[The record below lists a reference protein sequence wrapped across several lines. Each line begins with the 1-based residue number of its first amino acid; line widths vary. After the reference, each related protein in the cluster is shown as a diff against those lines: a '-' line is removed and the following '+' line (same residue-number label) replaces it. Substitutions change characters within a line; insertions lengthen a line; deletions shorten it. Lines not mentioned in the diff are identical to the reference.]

1 MVLKL
6 GLKPQA
12 TLFGGECSRLHMFPL
27 PLTPLPLTPALLNPT
42 YINAYYFSLFAKFW
56 VKGGME
62 LLTHNLYQFQLLC
75 CMSTQ

>member
-12 TLFGGECSRLHMFPL
+12 TLFGGECSRLHMFP
-27 PLTPLPLTPALLNPT
+27 PDSPPT
-42 YINAYYFSLFAKFW
+42 YASPIKSNINAYYFSLFAKFW

-62 LLTHNLYQFQLLC
+62 LLMHNLYQFQRLC